1 MKKYSIY
8 KGKKKK
14 IKLTDEQIHKHRD
27 FNSLF
32 VQYQEITKRQKV
44 PIHRNKKIF
53 LFLILIALIAYLL
66 SNF

>member
-1 MKKYSIY
+1 MKKYYIY

-14 IKLTDEQIHKHRD
+14 IKLTDEQIHKYRD

-44 PIHRNKKIF
+44 PIYRNKKIF

-66 SNF
+66 SKI

>member
-1 MKKYSIY
+1 MKKYYIY

-32 VQYQEITKRQKV
+32 VQYQEITKD
-44 PIHRNKKIF
+44 KKC
-53 LFLILIALIAYLL
+53 LFTEIKRY
-66 SNF
+66 FCF

>member
-1 MKKYSIY
+1 MKKYYIY

-14 IKLTDEQIHKHRD
+14 VTLKDEEIHKYRD

-32 VQYQEITKRQKV
+32 VQYQELTKRQKV
-44 PIHRNKKIF
+44 PIYRNKKIF

-66 SNF
+66 SKI

>member
-1 MKKYSIY
+1 MKKYYIY

-14 IKLTDEQIHKHRD
+14 IKLTDEQIHKYHD

-44 PIHRNKKIF
+44 PIYRNKKIF

-66 SNF
+66 SKI